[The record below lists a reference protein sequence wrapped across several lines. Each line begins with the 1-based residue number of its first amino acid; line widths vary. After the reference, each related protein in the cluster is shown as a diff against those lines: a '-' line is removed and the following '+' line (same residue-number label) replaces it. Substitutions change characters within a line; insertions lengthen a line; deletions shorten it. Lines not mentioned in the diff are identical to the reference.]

1 MNKRNFLTTAGIAL
15 AAAGV
20 TRAEPQVPVKAPAR
34 PKILWIMTD
43 QQPADMMSCAGNA
56 NLRTPA
62 MDSIATNGVRFELA
76 YTVNPI
82 CVPSRTSMMTGRLPH
97 ETGVKFNLNRFDVS
111 AESLGARMKQ
121 AGYDTAYMG
130 KWHIPMETKN
140 SKWHGF
146 DVMMDDPK
154 EFNDEH
160 LEAPLTAFIKQ
171 KRDKPFFLVAS
182 FTNPHD
188 ICEFA
193 RKLAN
198 FGKGE
203 EPKNGPFFDPPPP
216 KQCPSLPANFAIP
229 QNEPN
234 MIRVHQ
240 SWQENTYPARD
251 WTDGLWRQYRWE
263 LCRLTELVDSRI
275 ATLLDALRAEGLMQ
289 NTLIVLVSDHGDG
302 NAAHHWNQKTLFYDE
317 TARVPLILSG
327 PGIAAPG
334 RTDREHLVSTGQ
346 DLFPT
351 FCDYAGIETPETLRG
366 RSLRPLAEGRATA
379 WRNQLVAE
387 NDLSRRFGLGSGVE
401 GRMLRTQNY
410 KYVVYSYGKIR
421 EQLTDMRNDPGEM
434 NNLAVDPKFREV
446 LQEHRNR
453 LAAELKETGDFF
465 NVPGT
470 DSAP

>member
-1 MNKRNFLTTAGIAL
+1 ML
-15 AAAGV
+15 
-20 TRAEPQVPVKAPAR
+20 
-34 PKILWIMTD
+34 
-43 QQPADMMSCAGNA
+43 
-56 NLRTPA
+56 
-62 MDSIATNGVRFELA
+62 
-76 YTVNPI
+76 
-82 CVPSRTSMMTGRLPH
+82 
-97 ETGVKFNLNRFDVS
+97 
-111 AESLGARMKQ
+111 
-121 AGYDTAYMG
+121 
-130 KWHIPMETKN
+130 
-140 SKWHGF
+140 
-146 DVMMDDPK
+146 DDPK
-154 EFNDEH
+154 KFNDEH
-160 LEAPLTAFIKQ
+160 LEEPLTAFIKQ

-193 RKLAN
+193 RKLAS

-216 KQCPSLPANFAIP
+216 AQCPKLPANFAIP
-229 QNEPN
+229 QNEPD

-240 SWQENTYPARD
+240 TWQANTYPSSD

-289 NTLIVLVSDHGDG
+289 NTIIVLVSDHGDG
-302 NAAHHWNQKTLFYDE
+302 NAAHHWNQKTIFYDE
-317 TARVPLILSG
+317 TARVPFILSG

-334 RTDREHLVSTGQ
+334 RTDREHLVSTGL
-346 DLFPT
+346 DIFPT

-366 RSLRPLAEGRATA
+366 RSLRPLAEGRATV

-453 LAAELKETGDFF
+453 LATELKETGDFF

-470 DSAP
+470 DSAPL